1 MLGCLGR
8 KDLERRQS
16 LFSGSP
22 SFYPDQASS
31 VPLPN
36 PHRPDPRPWP
46 EPRSMTSMDPR
57 PWPEP
62 RSMTSMNMLSL
73 FTMERGSGEE

>member
-46 EPRSMTSMDPR
+46 EPRSMTSM
-57 PWPEP
+57 
-62 RSMTSMNMLSL
+62 NMLSL
-73 FTMERGSGEE
+73 FTTERGSGEE